1 MVSVKT
7 RREEK
12 LSIMDSMTSIN
23 PFGGG
28 GAGAIGNQF
37 GGAPQTGGP
46 QSPKAILQALLAKL
60 GMVQGE
66 NANGGGGQ
74 CACGGGG
81 GGQSGASCSCAQRTN
96 GLGF

>member
-1 MVSVKT
+1 
-7 RREEK
+7 
-12 LSIMDSMTSIN
+12 MDSMNSIN

-37 GGAPQTGGP
+37 GGSPQAGGA
-46 QSPKAILQALLAKL
+46 QSPKQILQALLAKL

-74 CACGGGG
+74 CACGGGNG
-81 GGQSGASCSCAQRTN
+81 GGQAGASCGCAQRTG